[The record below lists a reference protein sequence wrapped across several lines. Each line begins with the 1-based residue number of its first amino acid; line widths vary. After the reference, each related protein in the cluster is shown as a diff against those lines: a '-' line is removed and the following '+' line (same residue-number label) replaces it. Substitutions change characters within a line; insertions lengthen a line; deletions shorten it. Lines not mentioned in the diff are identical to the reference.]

1 MSIFAERT
9 EKNDKLMN
17 EKEFFHVV
25 MVYEQMP
32 GTYNMYRWG
41 IDSIFSTKEAAKRYI
56 DTGKPDS
63 DFDENEEEH
72 LDDLDYWMRNYD
84 CELYRGCLVVKRG
97 FDDRPC
103 YDGIWEVRFD
113 EEGNPCHVYFW
124 DDCSFTKG
132 GVVIA
137 GCCYVRAND
146 RDEAIER
153 ARLMLLDI
161 GT

>member
-56 DTGKPDS
+56 DTGNPDS

-72 LDDLDYWMRNYD
+72 LGDLDYWMRNYD

-113 EEGNPCHVYFW
+113 TCTSG
-124 DDCSFTKG
+124 T
-132 GVVIA
+132 IA
-137 GCCYVRAND
+137 TPTRTAKWKAVAVTSEPRTVT
-146 RDEAIER
+146 RR
-153 ARLMLLDI
+153 
-161 GT
+161 

>member
-1 MSIFAERT
+1 MS
-9 EKNDKLMN
+9 

-56 DTGKPDS
+56 DTGNPDS

-113 EEGNPCHVYFW
+113 
-124 DDCSFTKG
+124 KG
-132 GVVIA
+132 GKPVSRVLL
-137 GCCYVRAND
+137 G
-146 RDEAIER
+146 
-153 ARLMLLDI
+153 RLRLLQ
-161 GT
+161 GRRSGRPLLLRPSQRP